1 MSKISVILPCY
12 NKEKTIS
19 TTLNSLINQSVFN
32 DMEVVCVN
40 DCSTDN
46 TAKIISDY
54 VSKYKNIKLY
64 NNKVN
69 KQVFGTRK
77 KGIKHATGKYIG
89 FLDPDDWVDSTYFE
103 EMYKAAESSQ
113 ADIIQNLSVI
123 KWYSKNKEEPAKPSL
138 FPSLITGKYNIDKEF
153 IKYQIC
159 GSWCTLWNRL
169 FKSEIIKEVV
179 RIPTCEITMMEDTLI
194 LFDCCFRSHAI
205 YTIETS
211 SKLYY
216 NVSNDVD
223 HLSNNKSDKYKNSIL
238 MVFSLLDTIIM
249 ETNNYQYY
257 DIIKD
262 YRKGYYNLMT
272 NEYNKLFTK
281 FENFNHKTQYC
292 IPRYKLGEMNKLKLR
307 IEIIK
312 ETF

>member
-1 MSKISVILPCY
+1 MYKISVILPCY

-19 TTLNSLINQSVFN
+19 ITLNSLINQSMFK
-32 DMEVVCVN
+32 DMEIICVN
-40 DCSTDN
+40 DCSTDK

-54 VSKYKNIKLY
+54 GSKYKNIKLY

-69 KQVFGTRK
+69 KQVFETRK
-77 KGIKHATGKYIG
+77 HGIKQATGKYIG
-89 FLDPDDWVDSTYFE
+89 FLDPDDWVDKTYFE

-123 KWYSKNKEEPAKPSL
+123 KWYNKNKQESAKPSL
-138 FPSLITGKYNIDKEF
+138 FPSLVPGKYNVNKEF

-169 FKSEIIKEVV
+169 FKSEIIKEIA

-194 LFDCCFRSHAI
+194 LFDCCLRSHTI
-205 YTIETS
+205 NTIES
-211 SKLYY
+211 ASKLYY

-238 MVFSLLDTIIM
+238 MVFSLLDTIVL

-257 DIIKD
+257 DVIRD

-272 NEYNKLFTK
+272 TEYNKLFTK
-281 FENFNHKTQYC
+281 IENFNHKMHYC
-292 IPRYKLGEMNKLKLR
+292 IQRYKLGEMNKLRLR
-307 IEIIK
+307 IETIK